1 MVKNPISVSGL
12 ELECFHFMS
21 SLLPTIHSEHKEV
34 EPLILDSNVFRVIT
48 D

>member
-1 MVKNPISVSGL
+1 MVKSSISVSGL

-21 SLLPTIHSEHKEV
+21 SSLPTIHCEHKEV
-34 EPLILDSNVFRVIT
+34 EILILDSNVFRVIT